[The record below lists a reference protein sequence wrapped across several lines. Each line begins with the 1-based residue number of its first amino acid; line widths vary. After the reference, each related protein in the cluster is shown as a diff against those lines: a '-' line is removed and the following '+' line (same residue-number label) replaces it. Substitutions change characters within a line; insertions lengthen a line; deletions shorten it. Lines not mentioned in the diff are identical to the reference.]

1 MMSCT
6 CSSPESPTAGPRPS
20 FHNCD
25 RRDRARIPSG
35 RLTRKPSKLQT
46 TMEVTR
52 CRFGTTSRQ
61 AIPVGHEGFVP
72 QKDWAPIFH
81 AVYHDREAALRH
93 FLHTGVSP
101 DTVEGPGIPLLCIA
115 TACGHFEI
123 VKTLLEAGAS
133 INIASGDKGETA
145 LHIAVHNNNH
155 DIVDLLLAYR
165 VNLETQTSHI
175 GQTALHYA
183 AADSRSLEMVTKLL
197 KSGARYEIQ
206 DQQDRTPAAAALQAR
221 NLHAA
226 VAIVN
231 KAKGDPKQLAK
242 EKALLLQQVDD
253 TEGRPSIP
261 DDLVADILTAT
272 CEADSTVL
280 IEAIKRNNARVV
292 ERLLDQGVDI
302 HRATAT
308 GMSAITVAVKFADL
322 RIIKLLVQHGA
333 DITSKCP
340 GNLDVLQLLFK
351 TLTTRN
357 EASVVPIVGYLIAKG
372 ANVTT
377 KYSDSK
383 TLLHRAVS
391 SQVDHAQVVKLL
403 IKEGVPINAQDTYGN
418 SALHLA
424 AANGLRYSARTLLAA
439 HADTTVVDS
448 QKRTA
453 LLRAVQKKQWA
464 LVPLLAVSPAIT
476 SWDSEGS
483 TALHHIAR
491 STPGDYGSWNDVAA
505 ATKPFCEKGICRSMR
520 DQAGATPLIVA
531 VRSLPEEGL
540 PVIESLLTKGEK
552 KWNCAGH
559 EDHKTRDALYYAA
572 ILNKLLFV
580 QTLLDHGAP
589 FVLEEWTDLKRQT
602 KFPAHSRSRIL
613 ELIHESDR
621 SRKAQQ
627 ESVRDD
633 TITETQLGP
642 PQIETRASS
651 GMSGYHADCETEQKS
666 KVDRGHLRKATSA
679 QQLRVSHPQSK
690 PASSA
695 FLSRSA
701 STHQKSRE
709 TDGQYR
715 KPAHHAQIAR
725 SASFRSNQQTPL
737 ATKTTNQIKQSRGVE
752 GVNKTVKTK
761 SLQQLTMSYPQRISS
776 GKHLVAESPEA
787 TNAVLRA
794 NRNRSPM
801 RSSAKRVSPTRDLE
815 TVEEHGPHAE
825 AIQTP
830 PPLPPK
836 SIARPL
842 PAPPALTSATP
853 PKPPNPYVQP
863 TAKDTPLPPVNVT
876 PAPSCSKPSIPDT
889 PSLVIIT
896 TRLEVTK
903 PTQPVRIDSG
913 MSLARSDGTRKAVP
927 ELDPSKSTLDDA
939 APKSARQSGDEFAGW
954 LAISNMLDRI

>member
-1 MMSCT
+1 MKSCT

-35 RLTRKPSKLQT
+35 RLTRKPSKFQT
-46 TMEVTR
+46 TVEVTR

-101 DTVEGPGIPLLCIA
+101 DTVEGPGISLLCIA

-133 INIASGDKGETA
+133 INIAPGDKGETA
-145 LHIAVHNNNH
+145 LHIAVQNNNH
-155 DIVDLLLAYR
+155 DIVDLLLAHR
-165 VNLETQTSHI
+165 ANLETQTSHT

-183 AADSRSLEMVTKLL
+183 SAGSSSLEMVTKLL
-197 KSGARYEIQ
+197 KSGSRCEIQ
-206 DQQDRTPAAAALQAR
+206 DLQDRTPAAAALQAR

-231 KAKGDPKQLAK
+231 EAKGDPKQLVK
-242 EKALLLQQVDD
+242 EKTLLLQQVDD

-261 DDLVADILTAT
+261 DDLVADILRAT
-272 CEADSTVL
+272 CEADSTEL
-280 IEAIKRNNARVV
+280 IEAIKRNNAKAV
-292 ERLLDQGVDI
+292 ERFLDQGADV
-302 HRATAT
+302 HLVAAT
-308 GMSAITVAVKFADL
+308 GMSPITVAVKFADL

-333 DITSKCP
+333 DVTIKGP
-340 GNLDVLQLLFK
+340 GNLDILQLLFK

-357 EASVVPIVGYLIAKG
+357 EASVVPIVEYLIAKG
-372 ANVTT
+372 ADVMTN
-377 KYSDSK
+377 YPDSK

-403 IKEGVPINAQDTYGN
+403 IKEGVALNAQDTDGN
-418 SALHLA
+418 TALHLA

-439 HADTTVVDS
+439 HADTAVVDS

-453 LLRAVQKKQWA
+453 LLRAVQKKQWG

-476 SWDSEGS
+476 SWDAEGS

-491 STPGDYGSWNDVAA
+491 STPGDCGSWNDIAA

-531 VRSLPEEGL
+531 VRTLPEEGL

-552 KWNCAGH
+552 KWNCVGH
-559 EDHKTRDALYYAA
+559 EDHKMRDSLYYAA
-572 ILNKLLFV
+572 ILNKLVFV

-589 FVLEEWTDLKRQT
+589 FVLEEWTNPKRQIRL
-602 KFPAHSRSRIL
+602 PAHSKSRIL
-613 ELIHESDR
+613 ELILESDR
-621 SRKAQQ
+621 SRKSQQ
-627 ESVRDD
+627 ESTRND
-633 TITETQLGP
+633 TIAETQLGP
-642 PQIETRASS
+642 PQTETRASS

-666 KVDRGHLRKATSA
+666 KVDRGHLRKATSTG
-679 QQLRVSHPQSK
+679 QLRVSLLQNK
-690 PASSA
+690 PEPSA
-695 FLSRSA
+695 LLSRSA

-709 TDGQYR
+709 TEGQYR
-715 KPAHHAQIAR
+715 KLAHHAQIVR
-725 SASFRSNQQTPL
+725 SPSFRSNQQTTL
-737 ATKTTNQIKQSRGVE
+737 ATKTTNRIKQSRDVE
-752 GVNKTVKTK
+752 GINITVKAK
-761 SLQQLTMSYPQRISS
+761 SVQQLRMSLPQRTSS
-776 GKHLVAESPEA
+776 VKHLVAESPEA

-794 NRNRSPM
+794 NRNKSPM
-801 RSSAKRVSPTRDLE
+801 RSPSKRISPTRDLQ

-825 AIQTP
+825 VIQTP
-830 PPLPPK
+830 PPPPPK
-836 SIARPL
+836 AITRPL
-842 PAPPALTSATP
+842 PAPPMLTLATP
-853 PKPPNPYVQP
+853 PKPANHSVQL
-863 TAKDTPLPPVNVT
+863 TAKDTPLPLINTT
-876 PAPSCSKPSIPDT
+876 PKPICSKPSVPET
-889 PSLVIIT
+889 PSPVIT
-896 TRLEVTK
+896 TRLEVEK
-903 PTQPVRIDSG
+903 PTQPARIDSG
-913 MSLARSDGTRKAVP
+913 MSLARSNDTRKALP
-927 ELDPSKSTLDDA
+927 ELDRLKSALDDT
-939 APKSARQSGDEFAGW
+939 APKSKRQSGDEFAGW